1 MRSLRFQQM
10 LHSQQLKE
18 NNMEETLQR
27 LAVGVFG
34 WIATDTL
41 QDIDLVMGIM
51 SKGVIIALTTLS
63 IYKLWRELN
72 K

>member
-1 MRSLRFQQM
+1 MRSLRFQQL
-10 LHSQQLKE
+10 LHYQNQES
-18 NNMEETLQR
+18 NMEETLQR

>member
-1 MRSLRFQQM
+1 
-10 LHSQQLKE
+10 
-18 NNMEETLQR
+18 MEETLQR

-41 QDIDLVMGIM
+41 QDIDLIMGIA
-51 SKGVIIALTTLS
+51 SKGVIITLTVLS
-63 IYKLWRELN
+63 IYKLYKEMS

>member
-1 MRSLRFQQM
+1 
-10 LHSQQLKE
+10 
-18 NNMEETLQR
+18 MEETLQR
-27 LAVGVFG
+27 LSVGIFG

-41 QDIDLVMGIM
+41 QDIDLMMGIM

-63 IYKLWRELN
+63 IIKLIKEF

>member
-1 MRSLRFQQM
+1 
-10 LHSQQLKE
+10 
-18 NNMEETLQR
+18 MEETLQR

-41 QDIDLVMGIM
+41 QDIDLLMGIV
-51 SKGVIIALTTLS
+51 SKGVIITLTVLS
-63 IYKLWRELN
+63 IYKLYKEMR

>member
-1 MRSLRFQQM
+1 
-10 LHSQQLKE
+10 
-18 NNMEETLQR
+18 MEETLQR

-41 QDIDLVMGIM
+41 QDIDLIMGIV
-51 SKGVIIALTTLS
+51 SKGVIITLTILS
-63 IYKLWRELN
+63 IYKLYKEMS

>member
-1 MRSLRFQQM
+1 
-10 LHSQQLKE
+10 
-18 NNMEETLQR
+18 MEETLQR
-27 LAVGVFG
+27 LAVGIFG

>member
-1 MRSLRFQQM
+1 MRSLRFQQL
-10 LHSQQLKE
+10 LHSQQEKS
-18 NNMEETLQR
+18 NMEETLQR
-27 LAVGVFG
+27 LSVGIFG

-51 SKGVIIALTTLS
+51 SKGVIITLTTLS